1 MIHTEPAIEAAAG
14 SKPAIAVFAPLESGQ
29 GVGAGGGIKTVLIV
43 DDSVVERENLKGIL
57 LSAGIQVLEADN
69 GESGVEMAKTHQPD
83 LIFLDIMM
91 PGMDGFAACRAL
103 HGDEKTLGIPVVM
116 LSSKAN
122 RSDKV
127 WAEQMGA
134 NDYLTKPYTAE
145 QILEKIS

>member
-1 MIHTEPAIEAAAG
+1 MIHTESAIEATAG
-14 SKPAIAVFAPLESGQ
+14 FKPAITAFAPLESGQ
-29 GVGAGGGIKTVLIV
+29 GVGAGGSIKTVLIV

-91 PGMDGFAACRAL
+91 PGMDGFAACRTL
-103 HGDEKTLGIPVVM
+103 HGDVQTQGIPVVM

-122 RSDKV
+122 RSDKI

-134 NDYLTKPYTAE
+134 SDYLTKPYTAE